1 MGQSGSNFGEEMK
14 VGDLIRHKDDRLDQF
29 YVVIDDYG
37 FTSMSRKIKHVKSG
51 WVHFLSSTEQ
61 WVVVASN
68 ESR

>member
-1 MGQSGSNFGEEMK
+1 MGQRGSNFGEEMK

-37 FTSMSRKIKHVKSG
+37 FTSMSRKIKHIPSG

-61 WVVVASN
+61 WEVVSDGD
-68 ESR
+68 R